1 MLYITLKDPKI
12 ASKLVQLGGDINVN
26 YPYKFLSPQKT
37 IFLKL
42 TPPPQKKKIESLK
55 FCCFFRI
62 TNKA

>member
-12 ASKLVQLGGDINVN
+12 ASKIVQLGGDINVN

-42 TPPPQKKKIESLK
+42 TPFPPKKNPK
-55 FCCFFRI
+55 FEILLLFQ
-62 TNKA
+62 NYK